1 MAKLSRKAI
10 REGLDQVPMDTLL
23 LGVTQAKETPLTPK
37 QREFARLVALGET
50 KTGAYRK
57 AYNSKGKPTTQAVEA
72 WNTATNPKV
81 AQMIEAFK
89 LANEVEKQQTPA
101 QLRRLVITQL
111 TQHALDESF
120 PPAQRVKALELLGKV
135 TEVGAFTERKET
147 TITHQSGDLKA
158 KLMEQLK
165 TVIDITPNQ
174 LDCTQDDADSLLAE
188 LQGEANLVDG
198 DGENLAEMDDTHRT
212 PTTLIKRDG
221 AEEYTHTIPHIQSVP
236 NSIPHIQSVPE
247 SASHTQSHSESIA
260 CAESGVGLGAHPAD
274 MGDPPLM
281 DGNGD
286 GTGGIFIEK
295 SAAE

>member
-1 MAKLSRKAI
+1 
-10 REGLDQVPMDTLL
+10 MDTLL

-81 AQMIEAFK
+81 AQMIEAFR
-89 LANEVEKQQTPA
+89 LANEVEKQQTPT
-101 QLRRLVITQL
+101 QLRRLVISQL
-111 TQHALDESF
+111 TQHALNEDF

-174 LDCTQDDADSLLAE
+174 LDHAQEDADSLLAE
-188 LQGEANLVDG
+188 LQNGENVAEVSGLVDSG
-198 DGENLAEMDDTHRT
+198 THPT
-212 PTTLIKRDG
+212 PTPLIEPEPSDG
-221 AEEYTHTIPHIQSVP
+221 HTHTIPHNQSPSESVP
-236 NSIPHIQSVPE
+236 HNQSLPK
-247 SASHTQSHSESIA
+247 SDSESILA
-260 CAESGVGLGAHPAD
+260 GALPYPAD
-274 MGDPPLM
+274 MGNRPLES
-281 DGNGD
+281 GNGEGD
-286 GTGGIFIEK
+286 R
-295 SAAE
+295 